1 MIEVT
6 NIPTEIQARQ
16 KFTITGTATPE
27 RKGKALTVT
36 VDNQFKIWAGVVN
49 ADGAW
54 RVECQFQQP
63 GERRLGISVEDESK
77 SLTIKVIAVLSRLR
91 FTKIPSLIKA
101 EESFSIEGEA
111 QGFEDNEQLILKAD
125 KQFVLARPRVKNGKW
140 QAALLF
146 HRPGKR
152 LVEVESS
159 EQERAQ
165 IELDVKSTESIFQ
178 VVARSEW
185 TSQPTPESISNLVNP
200 KRITF
205 HHFFIPS
212 EPAASESAEKQR
224 MRDVRN
230 AEMSNPTQR
239 FSDIG
244 YHYVIMASGRV
255 YEGRSERKRGAHD
268 VINDGIGIAFD
279 GDYTTRTI
287 TDAQFKSAVALCTKL
302 CQRMGITNPVTPV
315 MTPTADFGTIPLP
328 RICGHR
334 DRVATGCPGT
344 EGGRTVR
351 LAEIRQAVKEALNS

>member
-1 MIEVT
+1 
-6 NIPTEIQARQ
+6 
-16 KFTITGTATPE
+16 
-27 RKGKALTVT
+27 
-36 VDNQFKIWAGVVN
+36 
-49 ADGAW
+49 
-54 RVECQFQQP
+54 
-63 GERRLGISVEDESK
+63 
-77 SLTIKVIAVLSRLR
+77 LR
-91 FTKIPSLIKA
+91 
-101 EESFSIEGEA
+101 
-111 QGFEDNEQLILKAD
+111 AD
-125 KQFVLARPRVKNGKW
+125 KQFVLAHPRIKDGKW
-140 QAALLF
+140 QATLLF
-146 HRPGKR
+146 HEDGKR
-152 LVEVESS
+152 LVEAFASDQESI
-159 EQERAQ
+159 Q
-165 IELDVKSTESIFQ
+165 IELEVESAEPIFK
-178 VVARSEW
+178 VVPRSAW
-185 TSQPTPESISNLVNP
+185 TPEPTPETITNLINP